1 VQAQDIEAHLADLGR
16 ELQNLGVECPVRIL
30 MIGGAFMLTQLR
42 NRSTTDDV
50 DVLLKDVDDP
60 TVSPLYQTFKTAVQ
74 AVASRNRISIT
85 WINDRIRDFIR
96 NIGEVPEGV
105 LWRAYAMLE
114 VYIPPDEYILV
125 LKLLAG
131 RQKDRGDILA
141 LCQQL
146 HIQTREQAQQIV
158 DRYVPEK
165 EVQQLGGLDDTI
177 SDIFS

>member
-1 VQAQDIEAHLADLGR
+1 MQAQDIEAHLADLGL

-60 TVSPLYQTFKTAVQ
+60 TVSPLYQTFETAVQ
-74 AVASRNRISIT
+74 AVASRNQISIS

-96 NIGEVPEGV
+96 NIGEVPEGA
-105 LWRAYAMLE
+105 LWRTYDMLE
-114 VYIPPDEYILV
+114 VYIPPRDYVLA
-125 LKLLAG
+125 LKLLAN
-131 RQKDRGDILA
+131 RKKDQKDILA

-146 HIQTREQAQQIV
+146 NVQAREQAQQIV
-158 DRYVPEK
+158 DRYVPDR
-165 EVQQLGGLDDTI
+165 EVQQLSNLNKTLSI
-177 SDIFS
+177 LFP